1 MLIASY
7 IDFLLGVHLPGLVR
21 PGRAAVRGVGPPSR
35 RGGSQSGLEEPAL
48 ERACRGGG
56 IAGGLRQQM
65 HADQPGAPGG
75 MLPPPSEG
83 GFGDVRIQGSGDLR
97 IVRSDAVDAAEAKP
111 PDQTSDGHA
120 RQPERL
126 GDLTGRLVLLPE
138 SKDGLTNGHG
148 DGAWH
153 GTTSR
158 GSRHEAN
165 LPVLYQWLWPDQ
177 TRCRYFAIKLP
188 VA

>member
-1 MLIASY
+1 LLIVFY

-21 PGRAAVRGVGPPSR
+21 SGGAAVPGRGPPSR
-35 RGGSQSGLEEPAL
+35 RGGSQSGLEEPPL
-48 ERACRGGG
+48 ERASRGEG
-56 IAGGLRQQM
+56 IAGGLLHQM

-75 MLPPPSEG
+75 MLPAPSEG
-83 GFGDVRIQGSGDLR
+83 GLGDVRIQGSGDLR

-120 RQPERL
+120 RQAERL
-126 GDLTGRLVLLPE
+126 GDLTERLMLLPE
-138 SKDGLTNGHG
+138 SKDGLPNGHG

-165 LPVLYQWLWPDQ
+165 LPVLYQ
-177 TRCRYFAIKLP
+177 C
-188 VA
+188 